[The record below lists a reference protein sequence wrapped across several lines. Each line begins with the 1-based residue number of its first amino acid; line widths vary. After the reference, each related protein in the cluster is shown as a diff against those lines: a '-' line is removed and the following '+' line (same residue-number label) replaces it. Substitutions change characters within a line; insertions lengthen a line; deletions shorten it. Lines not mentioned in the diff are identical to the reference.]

1 MDYSPSGSSVHGI
14 LQAGI
19 LEWVA
24 LPSSRGSSWVALP
37 SLQGIFLTQGS
48 NPHLLS
54 SAVAVRFFTTSVTW
68 EAQSFHTLTN
78 FQKCH
83 IFNHNLFYL
92 LLSTRNTK
100 MNDMNFHPQEVSR
113 LAEDVLHKTLP
124 NMCRTLYSL
133 GIQTALQ
140 KRGI

>member
-1 MDYSPSGSSVHGI
+1 MGSS
-14 LQAGI
+14 
-19 LEWVA
+19 A
-24 LPSSRGSSWVALP
+24 L
-37 SLQGIFLTQGS
+37 LQGIFLGSSALLQGIFLGS
-48 NPHLLS
+48 SALPPGDLPDPGIKPAPLMS

-113 LAEDVLHKTLP
+113 LADDVLHKTLP